1 VEIRAA
7 QPAGSAAWTQDGPGL
22 KDRIVEFARGASIEM
37 TPHDRGIAGE
47 LVGLL
52 PASTTIYV
60 THIPNTTI
68 ADVVEAACAI
78 EAAGFRA
85 CPHIVARRIG
95 SADALQT
102 ALDRMRDQG
111 ITRALLVAGDLSTP
125 SGKFT
130 STLDIL
136 DTGALIS
143 AGITSIGVAGHPEGH
158 KRIGSTLLWEALRA
172 KQEYGELT
180 GARMHIVSQFGFSPA
195 AVCDWE
201 SGLTEHGIRL
211 PVHVGIAGPASL
223 RVLIRFAMLCG
234 IGASLNALMAN
245 LSALSS
251 ARHLVTSADEVLY
264 RVVSAR
270 QGALA
275 KRFVQP
281 HFFSFG
287 GVAQTVKWLCAI
299 RDGRFEV
306 DPDHGTL
313 AVNP

>member
-1 VEIRAA
+1 
-7 QPAGSAAWTQDGPGL
+7 
-22 KDRIVEFARGASIEM
+22 M
-37 TPHDRGIAGE
+37 TPQDRGLVGE

-60 THIPNTTI
+60 TQVPNTSI

-78 EAAGFRA
+78 EEGGFRA
-85 CPHIVARRIG
+85 CPHIVARRIE
-95 SADALQT
+95 SAGTLQT
-102 ALDRMRDQG
+102 ALDRMRAHR

-125 SGKFT
+125 SGAFS

-136 DTGALIS
+136 ESGALIS

-195 AVCDWE
+195 AVCDWA
-201 SGLTEHGIRL
+201 SGLAQHGIRL

-223 RVLIRFAMLCG
+223 RALIRFAMLCG

-245 LSALSS
+245 LSALNS
-251 ARHLVTSADEVLY
+251 ARHLVTSAGEVLY
-264 RVVSAR
+264 HLVDAR
-270 QGALA
+270 HGALA
-275 KRFVQP
+275 QRFVQP

-287 GVAQTVKWLCAI
+287 GVVQTVNWLCAI

-306 DPDHGTL
+306 DAQRGALVVKP
-313 AVNP
+313 